1 MARPQTD
8 IEAGQKMILGI
19 VEQLIR
25 KRGAVEV
32 TLQEI
37 AREADMSQSNIYRF
51 FDSKETLW
59 EAIAENW
66 FKDKVAIMESV
77 TASLAPIEQKLY
89 QFFALR
95 YTLMRD
101 NYRAEPELFKSYC
114 ELGDQHF
121 DVVVGYVDLG
131 DHYLAMLISEAMDA
145 GYFGGLTIDETVSL
159 INQMVQPYIYPDLM
173 IHLNN
178 KLSEQKLSMII
189 GTILTGLNEYS
200 MAITKAPTKDLHLVS
215 Q

>member
-8 IEAGQKMILGI
+8 IEAGQKMILAI

-37 AREADMSQSNIYRF
+37 AREANMSQSNIYRF
-51 FDSKETLW
+51 FDSKEALW

-77 TASLAPIEQKLY
+77 TASLEPIEHKLY
-89 QFFALR
+89 QFFAR
-95 YTLMRD
+95 RFTLMRD
-101 NYRAEPELFKSYC
+101 HYMAEPELFKSYC
-114 ELGDQHF
+114 ELGDGHF
-121 DVVVGYVDLG
+121 DVVIGYIDLG

-173 IHLNN
+173 IHLLN
-178 KLSEQKLSMII
+178 KLSEQKLSLII
-189 GTILTGLNEYS
+189 GAILMGLGEQS
-200 MAITKAPTKDLHLVS
+200 MAITKAPPKDLHLVS
-215 Q
+215 